1 MSAQARIFGLAALAA
16 LAACQR
22 PPTPATSVTTP
33 ISPPAAAASGKAS
46 GLWVER
52 VTERGRVSVTRLCL
66 DAAAAQQ
73 LAALGG
79 RLSGRCHD
87 QSVTASDAGGW
98 RFKSRC
104 DMGAWGKVATDGVA
118 QGDFARDYHVDALAE
133 TSGAAETAADGPR
146 HVKADIRWQGACPK
160 DMQAGEVVWPDGRRS
175 RLSQLGA
182 AS

>member
-1 MSAQARIFGLAALAA
+1 MPAAARTIGLAALVA
-16 LAACQR
+16 LAACQK
-22 PPTPATSVTTP
+22 PPATSVTTP
-33 ISPPAAAASGKAS
+33 ISPPAAASSAKAS

-52 VTERGRVSVTRLCL
+52 VAERGRVSVTRLCL
-66 DAAAAQQ
+66 DAASARQ

-79 RLSGRCHD
+79 QLSGRCHG

-98 RFKSRC
+98 RFSSQC

-118 QGDFARDYHVDALAE
+118 QGDFTRHYEVDALAQ
-133 TSGAAETAADGPR
+133 TSGAAETAADGSR
-146 HVKADIRWQGACPK
+146 RVRADIRWQGACPK
-160 DMQAGEVVWPDGRRS
+160 DMTAGDVVWPDGRRS